1 MASLIFEVLASAE
14 LKKKPKP
21 STLKPL
27 DFSTTIRAPKSYLRT
42 RAYQDG
48 IAEQVVELFSEFYVL
63 YTKSVAFPELAIPT
77 IVMVKRFM
85 KKSKNAKLNTAL
97 HLLLTKL
104 EANSKFVQEKRS
116 TIDFAPDRRADV
128 EKFLKETEWM
138 STPLGAYV
146 VSQRK
151 VREEKRRML
160 EDSLREE
167 RKRQK
172 EDEGGEDGMSDDGE
186 DDGSGASAFEGSD
199 SDEE

>member
-1 MASLIFEVLASAE
+1 MTSAE

-21 STLKPL
+21 STLRPL

-63 YTKSVAFPELAIPT
+63 YSKSVAFPELAIPT

-85 KKSKNAKLNTAL
+85 KKSKNAKFNTAL
-97 HLLLTKL
+97 HLLINKL

-116 TIDFAPDRRADV
+116 AIDFAPDRRAEV
-128 EKFLKETEWM
+128 EKFLKETEWE

-151 VREEKRRML
+151 VGEEKRRML

-172 EDEGGEDGMSDDGE
+172 EGEGSEGEGEDDAMSDDE
-186 DDGSGASAFEGSD
+186 EEDGSGASAFEGSD
-199 SDEE
+199 DDE